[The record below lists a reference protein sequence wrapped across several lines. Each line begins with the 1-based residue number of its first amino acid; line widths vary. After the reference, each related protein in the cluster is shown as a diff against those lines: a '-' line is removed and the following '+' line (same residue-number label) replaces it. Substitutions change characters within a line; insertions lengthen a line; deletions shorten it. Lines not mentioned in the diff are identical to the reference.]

1 MLREDEIRRALRAGR
16 VMPLDVPNPHG
27 PLGLEQLSAAVARV
41 AAAADREELLVPLRR
56 ETRAK
61 LEQLARTEG
70 EAASRP
76 VTAAELAA
84 AVVEQF
90 VASAPN
96 G

>member
-1 MLREDEIRRALRAGR
+1 MLHEDEIRRALRAGR
-16 VMPLDVPNPHG
+16 VVPLNVPNPHG
-27 PLGLEQLSAAVARV
+27 PLGLEQLAAAVARV
-41 AAAADREELLVPLRR
+41 GGADREELSIPLRR

-61 LEQLARTEG
+61 LEQLARAEG
-70 EAASRP
+70 EAAARP

-90 VASAPN
+90 VATAPN